1 MARRVF
7 FACVILGA
15 VTMAAMIA
23 TVFVWMTVPETIIYR
38 QSSSVP
44 SDAYNAEVKEHGH
57 SYFIT
62 QAQKQELDGIRK
74 RTPIVMFG
82 GFAIAFLT
90 IVVGAAARLKM
101 KD

>member
-38 QSSSVP
+38 QSSSVA
-44 SDAYNAEVKEHGH
+44 SDAYSAEVKEHGH

-62 QAQKQELDGIRK
+62 PAQK
-74 RTPIVMFG
+74 
-82 GFAIAFLT
+82 
-90 IVVGAAARLKM
+90 
-101 KD
+101 